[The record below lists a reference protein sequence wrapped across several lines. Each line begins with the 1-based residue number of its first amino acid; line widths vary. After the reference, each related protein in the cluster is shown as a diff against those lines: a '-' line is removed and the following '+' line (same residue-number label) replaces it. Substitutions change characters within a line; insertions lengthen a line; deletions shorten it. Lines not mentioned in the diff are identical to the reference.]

1 MAKAKKSE
9 YQNEMEMLRHALK
22 TRWSDKDISSILS
35 RVVEINMNGEGEGA
49 VVDTKDVMAT
59 YATGWYWAQ
68 VNLTYQ
74 PYYTL
79 GNGHYDFD
87 AINIHIYFPFRK
99 QPSGAG
105 AAEGL
110 NEYDINPD
118 AVYARVDTRIN
129 GSAVKRLVLLTTNA
143 NESKNV
149 IKHYS
154 ELMSEELINASDSF
168 IKHNDYTRD
177 GDPETGEWFFT
188 AETPISY
195 VPMTIKRALASGAP
209 KRIAAVYDKWWRGGR
224 KTDVDYQNA
233 LSIY

>member
-1 MAKAKKSE
+1 MAKAKKSA
-9 YQNEMEMLRHALK
+9 YQSEMEMLRHALK
-22 TRWSDKDISSILS
+22 ARWSDKDISSILS
-35 RVVEINMNGEGEGA
+35 RIVEINMDGDGEGA
-49 VVDTKDVMAT
+49 VVDTRDIMAT
-59 YATGWYWAQ
+59 YASGWYWAQ

-74 PYYTL
+74 PYSAY
-79 GNGHYDFD
+79 YDFD
-87 AINIHIYFPFRK
+87 ATNIHIYFPFKK

-118 AVYARVDTRIN
+118 VVYARVDTRIN

-143 NESKNV
+143 NESKKV

-154 ELMSEELINASDSF
+154 ELMSEELNSAFDSF

-177 GDPETGEWFFT
+177 GDPETGEWYFT

-195 VPMTIKRALASGAP
+195 VPMTIKRALKSGAA
-209 KRIAAVYDKWWRGGR
+209 KRIAAVYDKWHRGGL

-233 LSIY
+233 LSLY

>member
-129 GSAVKRLVLLTTNA
+129 GAVVKRLVLLTTNA
-143 NESKNV
+143 NESKKV

-154 ELMSEELINASDSF
+154 ELMNDELSGAFDSF
-168 IKHNDYTRD
+168 IEHPDYTRYC
-177 GDPETGEWFFT
+177 DPETGERYFT
-188 AETPISY
+188 AETPVSY
-195 VPMTIKRALASGAP
+195 VPLTIDRALKSGAH
-209 KRIAAVYDKWWRGGR
+209 KRIAAVYDKWHRGGR

-233 LSIY
+233 LSLY